1 MPNLAM
7 AFVAVLL
14 TMLLFQPPMVA
25 FVAAGC
31 IASTVMCMVTV
42 MLVWDVKVTRWRG
55 GLNRER
61 RPALTSPH

>member
-42 MLVWDVKVTRWRG
+42 MLVWDVKVTAANLG
-55 GLNRER
+55 
-61 RPALTSPH
+61 